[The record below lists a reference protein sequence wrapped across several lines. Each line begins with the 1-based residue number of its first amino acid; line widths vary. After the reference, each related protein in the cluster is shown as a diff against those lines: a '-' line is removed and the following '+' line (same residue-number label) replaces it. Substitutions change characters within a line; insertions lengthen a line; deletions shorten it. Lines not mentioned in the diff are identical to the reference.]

1 MSRDSVKRSLAK
13 TISWHLLHFVMAGLI
28 AFFITHRVD
37 FAAMI
42 ASAELIWESITFFLH
57 ERVWARI
64 RSKRH
69 DGKGHGR
76 HGHHRRGR
84 GRGRRS

>member
-28 AFFITHRVD
+28 ALLITHRID

-42 ASAELIWESITFFLH
+42 ASAELIWESITFFAH

-64 RSKRH
+64 GKKRAA
-69 DGKGHGR
+69 
-76 HGHHRRGR
+76 
-84 GRGRRS
+84 RRS